1 MDSEGLLDANGTP
14 ANLVGKR
21 CEALLCQEYWY
32 DDKLVEAANAVC
44 LCADGC
50 WYRLYFDC
58 GIIFWRA
65 EGGPLESLEA
75 VEIKGSYQVI
85 DLATSRGFRGRRII
99 GCEMKPIDYG
109 SQVVLSFEGGTQLV
123 FRNLDNI
130 TTYGG

>member
-1 MDSEGLLDANGTP
+1 MDSESPLEVNGTP
-14 ANLVGKR
+14 SNLVGKR
-21 CEALLCQEYWY
+21 CEALVCQEYWY
-32 DDKLVEAANAVC
+32 NNKLVEPANAIC
-44 LCADGC
+44 LCADGR

-75 VEIKGSYQVI
+75 LELKGSYRVV
-85 DLATSRGFRGRRII
+85 DLATPRGLRSRRII
-99 GCEMKPIDYG
+99 GCQMKPIDYG

-123 FRNLDNI
+123 FRNLEGI